1 MNFAYR
7 FPAVKGMQAGREY
20 YISMVPMKLLPKL
33 FPTEEEIVAPEFR
46 AQRRINE
53 ARIPEIKK
61 YILDN
66 RSTYVFSALSASID
80 GKYSFI
86 SHSEY
91 DVGILEID
99 MDAIFLI
106 NDGQH
111 RKAAIEAALIEDSTL
126 GNETISIVFFADEG
140 LSRSQQMFTD
150 LNKHAVKT
158 SNSLSTLYD
167 GRDEIAVAT
176 KKVIDV
182 IPFFK
187 KFTDKE
193 RDILGKN
200 SSNLFTLN
208 MIYKAN
214 QRIIHGEKC
223 TKEDSDF
230 LIKYWSNVANN
241 IIEWREVFDRTL
253 TKKALREN
261 YIVTLAIT
269 ISAFGR
275 LGRYFYEHRLYEIDT
290 YLHKLQDI
298 DWLRSNTMWI
308 GRALRENGKIQN
320 SEESISLT
328 CSLIKMQ
335 IGLPLTKEEALKE
348 KQLSEKK
355 RNGIYRQI

>member
-53 ARIPEIKK
+53 VRIPEIKK

-86 SHSEY
+86 TQSES

-99 MDAIFLI
+99 MEAIFLI